1 MRIFAALFA
10 AALFSVA
17 PAIADSPSVGVNID
31 VVAGGKQKQ
40 SSQKTTSLPTIAVPM
55 FFANVPIKQFSIFA
69 EGVPPI
75 GPVSYADG
83 RGTTQATKISYL
95 MLEGRWHLP
104 GDRFTIGAGTTLVN
118 QATFYSR
125 FDPVSE
131 QSSRVAGFRISA
143 QARVENTLN
152 AATDISAA
160 FSPSMHGLQHSY
172 LRYATIVCPPPGPTL
187 IHCRVITGA
196 DDSELASFVDL
207 QASRAQR
214 FGRYT
219 LRYGLRYINYSA
231 KYPDGIAA
239 DRERLIMPF
248 VGMAYAIR

>member
-1 MRIFAALFA
+1 
-10 AALFSVA
+10 
-17 PAIADSPSVGVNID
+17 
-31 VVAGGKQKQ
+31 
-40 SSQKTTSLPTIAVPM
+40 M
-55 FFANVPIKQFSIFA
+55 FFANVPIRRFAIFA

-83 RGTTQATKISYL
+83 RGTTQATKISY
-95 MLEGRWHLP
+95 MTLEGRWHLP
-104 GDRFTIGAGTTLVN
+104 GDRFTIGAGSTLVN

-143 QARVENTLN
+143 QARVENTLR
-152 AATDISAA
+152 ATTDFTAA
-160 FSPSMHGLQHSY
+160 FSPSMHGIQHSY
-172 LRYATIVCPPPGPTL
+172 FRFPAISCTPTKG
-187 IHCRVITGA
+187 CRTFTSA

-207 QASRAQR
+207 QAAHGRR
-214 FGRYT
+214 FGHYT

-231 KYPDGIAA
+231 KYPDGWAA

-248 VGMAYAIR
+248 VGVEWGATH